1 MTPFWQ
7 QIQGDTLAQGDLLP
21 DCPVPMFPVA
31 FGGAAGEYTVRVEL
45 GNMMVVTQSCDL
57 ANGKAPV
64 VALCPV
70 WALAD
75 YMTAD
80 PTFKNWKAWENVRK
94 GRVEGLHL
102 LASPDDPT
110 DNKRAVV
117 VDFRQIFSLPFDY
130 LQAHAKTVGPRWR
143 LASPFLEHFSQA
155 FARFFMR
162 VGLPAAIP
170 EYK

>member
-1 MTPFWQ
+1 MTPFWTST
-7 QIQGDTLAQGDLLP
+7 QGDSLAQGDLLP
-21 DCPVPMFPVA
+21 DCPVPQFPA
-31 FGGAAGEYTVRVEL
+31 DFAGTAGEYAMRVEL
-45 GNMMVVTQSCDL
+45 GDLLVVTQSCDL

-70 WALAD
+70 WTLAD

-102 LASPDDPT
+102 LASPEDPA
-110 DNKRAVV
+110 DNRKAVV
-117 VDFRQIFSLPFDY
+117 VDFRQLYSLPFEY
-130 LQAHAKTVGPRWR
+130 LQSHARSLGRRWR
-143 LASPFLEHFSQA
+143 LTSPFLEHFSQA

-162 VGLPAAIP
+162 VGLPAAVA